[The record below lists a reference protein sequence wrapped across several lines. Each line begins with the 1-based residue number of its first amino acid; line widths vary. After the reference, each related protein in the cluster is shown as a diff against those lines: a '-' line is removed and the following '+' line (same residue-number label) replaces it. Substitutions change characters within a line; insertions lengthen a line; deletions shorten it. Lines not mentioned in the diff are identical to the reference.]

1 MSLDF
6 RAFEEWPITTQ
17 DNNLTNQ
24 SEAKANMC
32 FLHYRREN
40 VCKHVKFAF
49 QNRLGQPN
57 SCEEIYRFCFL
68 LLCIW
73 GQFLSTSPGKF
84 FISVCKMPKS
94 AYRCVLWLR
103 KSRENVLIFIFQ
115 WQGYERGSLLA
126 EVSHDEAKMRGR
138 GESTKGVPFLSK
150 GRGSDLGVE
159 PPRIKLCWVLLRI
172 QCLFLSF
179 SFTQQKI

>member
-6 RAFEEWPITTQ
+6 RVFEEWPITTQ

-49 QNRLGQPN
+49 QNRLGQPY
-57 SCEEIYRFCFL
+57 SWEEIYRFCFL

-73 GQFLSTSPGKF
+73 GQFPRTSPPPPPRGCLYLEGWFNRGFFALRVWGAYNRRDLYMEGLIFVILRYMKKTVDVFESVGKLF
-84 FISVCKMPKS
+84 MSVCKMPKS
-94 AYRCVLWLR
+94 AYRCVLWLW
-103 KSRENVLIFIFQ
+103 KSRDNIFQ
-115 WQGYERGSLLA
+115 WQGYER
-126 EVSHDEAKMRGR
+126 
-138 GESTKGVPFLSK
+138 VP
-150 GRGSDLGVE
+150 
-159 PPRIKLCWVLLRI
+159 C
-172 QCLFLSF
+172 
-179 SFTQQKI
+179 